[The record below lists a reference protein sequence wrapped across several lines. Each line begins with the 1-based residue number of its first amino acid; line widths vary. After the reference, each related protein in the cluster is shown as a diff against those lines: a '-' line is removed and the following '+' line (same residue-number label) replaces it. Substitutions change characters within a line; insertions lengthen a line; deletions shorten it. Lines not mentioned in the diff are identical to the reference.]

1 MKGKVTFPL
10 ISDVVSDVQMDA
22 DICANPGWPV
32 LAYAGFGNLHHS
44 ERHDGLGH
52 SRPATEYH
60 PAILRLPGNQ
70 KQKTGYPSKDQLL
83 LNFGQVKLVT
93 KNTWLAS
100 I

>member
-32 LAYAGFGNLHHS
+32 LAYAGFGNLHHG

>member
-10 ISDVVSDVQMDA
+10 ISDVVSDVQMDG
-22 DICANPGWPV
+22 DVCANPGWPV
-32 LAYAGFGNLHHS
+32 LAYAGFGNLHHG

-70 KQKTGYPSKDQLL
+70 KQKTDYPSK
-83 LNFGQVKLVT
+83 K
-93 KNTWLAS
+93 
-100 I
+100 